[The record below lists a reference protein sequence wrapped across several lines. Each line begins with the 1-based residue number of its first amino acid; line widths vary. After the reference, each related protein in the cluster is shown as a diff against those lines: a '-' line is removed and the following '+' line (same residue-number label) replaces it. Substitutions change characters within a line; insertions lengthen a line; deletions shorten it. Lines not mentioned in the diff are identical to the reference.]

1 MAITATQVESSN
13 SLEQFRQ
20 QFNNLQSDVSGLEGG
35 TLSFSTITTTSQNT
49 TTLNVREDGTIIF
62 EGATDDGFET
72 TLTVV
77 DPTADRTVTIP
88 DGTGTLLMT
97 GALIDGAD
105 TSLLFGD
112 SSSSTDARLKFGAS
126 SDIQIYH
133 DGTNSFI
140 TNLTGT
146 LKVAT
151 ETSGVPIT
159 IGHTTSETTVADNLT
174 VNGTTNLVGT
184 LSLNGSAITV
194 SATTI
199 NTAASTGLATA
210 MAIAL

>member
-1 MAITATQVESSN
+1 MSISSEEITTSAT
-13 SLEQFRQ
+13 LEQFRV
-20 QFNNLQSDVSGLEGG
+20 QFNNLVADVSGLENG
-35 TLSFSTITTTSQNT
+35 TSSFSNIE
-49 TTLNVREDGTIIF
+49 VKEDGNLTF
-62 EGATDDGFET
+62 EGATNDGFET
-72 TLTVV
+72 TITVD
-77 DPTADRTVTIP
+77 DPTADRTIVFP
-88 DGTGTLLMT
+88 DASGTVLMT
-97 GALIDGAD
+97 GTTIDGTD

-112 SSSSTDARLKFGAS
+112 STGSADARLKFGAS

>member
-1 MAITATQVESSN
+1 MTLIKLDSSATNGTPQNFTTTFSNFVLEENVDFEIAMISLSMNYSYPNVSSTNGNNTVEYSPN
-13 SLEQFRQ
+13 
-20 QFNNLQSDVSGLEGG
+20 GG
-35 TLSFSTITTTSQNT
+35 TNFY
-49 TTLNVREDGTIIF
+49 
-62 EGATDDGFET
+62 
-72 TLTVV
+72 
-77 DPTADRTVTIP
+77 TVTIP

-97 GALIDGAD
+97 GALLDGAD

-133 DGTNSFI
+133 DGTTSFI